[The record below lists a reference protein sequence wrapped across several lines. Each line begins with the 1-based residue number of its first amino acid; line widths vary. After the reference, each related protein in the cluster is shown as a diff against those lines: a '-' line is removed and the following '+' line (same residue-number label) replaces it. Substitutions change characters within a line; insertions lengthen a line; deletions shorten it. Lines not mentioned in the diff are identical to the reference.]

1 MADKPDK
8 IIAPSLL
15 ACDFTRAG
23 EQLSVLESVG
33 CQWLHLD
40 VMDGIFVP
48 NISFGQPVVRSVAR
62 SVKGMVLDVHLMIT
76 DPIRYIKSFAE
87 CGADFITVH
96 IESTDDAG
104 AALQAVKAAGCRA
117 GLSFRPS
124 TSPETVIPFLPLCDL
139 VLVMT
144 VEPGFGGQKL
154 IPQALENIRIIS
166 KAAGSMPLRIAA
178 DGGIGPDNVR
188 EVAGAGANILVAG
201 SSVFGADDIAGAFT
215 ALSAAVSQP

>member
-1 MADKPDK
+1 
-8 IIAPSLL
+8 
-15 ACDFTRAG
+15 
-23 EQLSVLESVG
+23 
-33 CQWLHLD
+33 
-40 VMDGIFVP
+40 
-48 NISFGQPVVRSVAR
+48 
-62 SVKGMVLDVHLMIT
+62 
-76 DPIRYIKSFAE
+76 
-87 CGADFITVH
+87 
-96 IESTDDAG
+96 
-104 AALQAVKAAGCRA
+104 
-117 GLSFRPS
+117 
-124 TSPETVIPFLPLCDL
+124 
-139 VLVMT
+139 MT

>member
-23 EQLSVLESVG
+23 EQLSALKSVG

-144 VEPGFGGQKL
+144 VEPGFGGQSFIESSLDKL
-154 IPQALENIRIIS
+154 DYLINYKKDYGLSYIIE
-166 KAAGSMPLRIAA
+166 I
-178 DGGIGPDNVR
+178 DGGVSDKNAKAIIEHGG
-188 EVAGAGANILVAG
+188 EALVAG
-201 SSVFGADDIAGAFT
+201 SYVFKGNIKDNIER
-215 ALSAAVSQP
+215 LRNI